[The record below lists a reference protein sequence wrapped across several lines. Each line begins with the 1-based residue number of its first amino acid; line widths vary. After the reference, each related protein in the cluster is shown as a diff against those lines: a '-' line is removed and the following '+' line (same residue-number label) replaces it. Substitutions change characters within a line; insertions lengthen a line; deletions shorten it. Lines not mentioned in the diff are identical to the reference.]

1 MKFTNNSK
9 NCFLILLLCSVL
21 NVFGQSKANKFTIVL
36 DAGHGGKDPGNSYHG
51 YVEKDIALKT
61 TLKVG
66 EFLEK
71 EKDFE
76 VVYTRKNDVFIELVN
91 RPKVANKINANLF
104 VSIHCN
110 SVKNFEPEGTE
121 TFVMGLSRANMNL
134 EVAKN
139 ENSVILLEENYKKTY
154 EGFDPKKPETFIGLK
169 LVQEENLNSSIT
181 LASSIQEN
189 FTNNLNRKTRGVKQ
203 QPLWVLDA
211 AYMPGVLIELGFLS
225 NSEEGE
231 FLNSEVGQT
240 KMAHQIAE
248 AIIKYK
254 KEYFSEPYAYDESK
268 MLEKIAKA
276 EVKAAKAESKEEGK
290 EMKTEVKAEPKVTKV
305 EPKTEGI
312 STKVEQKETKTEPK
326 VAKVEPKVVKHEN
339 KPNTIET
346 KDSIPFKTVQEEPIL
361 ASAEDD
367 GMYKIQLFASS
378 KKKEVTSPDFKGLKD
393 ISFTFEHKL
402 YKYYYGKASDL
413 EGAKKSCQEAKNHGF
428 KDAFIVQFA
437 AGKGTA
443 IK

>member
-1 MKFTNNSK
+1 MKFTNISTNG
-9 NCFLILLLCSVL
+9 FLLLLLCSVL

-76 VVYTRKNDVFIELVN
+76 VIYTRKTDVFIELVN

-121 TFVMGLSRANMNL
+121 TFVMGLSRSNMNL

-225 NSEEGE
+225 NTEEGE

-276 EVKAAKAESKEEGK
+276 EVKAAKAEAKEE
-290 EMKTEVKAEPKVTKV
+290 V
-305 EPKTEGI
+305 
-312 STKVEQKETKTEPK
+312 KETKTEPK
-326 VAKVEPKVVKHEN
+326 VEPKGTRTEPKVAKVEQRDHKIEH
-339 KPNTIET
+339 KPDTVET
-346 KDSIPFKTVQEEPIL
+346 KDSIPFKTVKEEPIL
-361 ASAEDD
+361 ASLEDD

-393 ISFTFEHKL
+393 ISFTFEHNL

-413 EGAKKSCQEAKNHGF
+413 DGAKKSCKEAKSHGF

>member
-9 NCFLILLLCSVL
+9 ICFLILLLCSVL
-21 NVFGQSKANKFTIVL
+21 NVIGQSKANKFTIVL

-76 VVYTRKNDVFIELVN
+76 VVFTRKTDVFIELVN

-121 TFVMGLSRANMNL
+121 TFVMGLSRSNMNL

-139 ENSVILLEENYKKTY
+139 ENSVILLEDNYKKTY

-169 LVQEENLNSSIT
+169 LKQEENLNSSIT

-189 FTNNLNRKTRGVKQ
+189 FTSNLNRKTRGVKQ

-231 FLNSEVGQT
+231 FLNSEEGQA

-248 AIIKYK
+248 AIVKYK
-254 KEYFSEPYAYDESK
+254 RDYFSEPYAYDENK
-268 MLEKIAKA
+268 VADKLPKY
-276 EVKAAKAESKEEGK
+276 
-290 EMKTEVKAEPKVTKV
+290 EPKAPKIEPKV
-305 EPKTEGI
+305 EPKE
-312 STKVEQKETKTEPK
+312 SKVEPVVVKTEPK
-326 VAKVEPKVVKHEN
+326 IEAKEVKVDSKEIKTEAKVTKTVSKDTLEAKVV
-339 KPNTIET
+339 
-346 KDSIPFKTVQEEPIL
+346 DEEPIL
-361 ASAEDD
+361 ATATDE

-378 KKKEVTSPDFKGLKD
+378 KKKDLSSPDFKGLQD
-393 ISFTFEHKL
+393 ISLTYEHNL
-402 YKYYYGKASDL
+402 YKYYYSKSIDL
-413 EGAKKSCQEAKNHGF
+413 EGAKKSCQEAKKHGF
-428 KDAFIVQFA
+428 KDAFIVIFS
-437 AGKGTA
+437 AGKG
-443 IK
+443 IPLK